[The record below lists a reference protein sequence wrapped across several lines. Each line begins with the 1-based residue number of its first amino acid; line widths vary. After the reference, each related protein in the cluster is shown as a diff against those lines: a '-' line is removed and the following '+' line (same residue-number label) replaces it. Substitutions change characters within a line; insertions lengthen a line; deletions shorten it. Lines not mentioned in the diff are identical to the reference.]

1 LTLSLKESIIRLKN
15 YWSFPIKGGYKNM
28 KSKLRKAI
36 AFAAAGVMA
45 AVQCSSAG
53 LFNAIAAG
61 EATAA
66 TAFPYTI
73 EGEDMEGAD
82 LWTSIYQTE
91 IPGYSGKGFYYLTA
105 QPASFEVTV
114 PEDGM
119 YSIVVH
125 GAQILNEGGRQ
136 QAVKINGVK
145 YTTQAAYSDKWIDY
159 DFGMVRM
166 NKGVN
171 TIEFISEYGYMAID
185 TVTVDNAK
193 FPDLSKASGTT
204 VDKDATPETKALM
217 KYLKSV
223 YGKHIL
229 SGQQEIYGG
238 GHAVETTIRY
248 DANANKCVD
257 QDGVEYVIDEDS
269 WDKTEQGEKF
279 PWHCTGPDGQ
289 VYTYS
294 TQNRNYTYNDYD
306 YEVRYL
312 KKLTGE
318 EPAIRGFDFGSYC
331 PCYAWDDGVAQRM
344 IDWATKKNGICTA
357 SWHVNVPTTKA
368 SYTLGEPLDFA
379 MTTYTQNTDFVTAN
393 CMVKGTMEYDYFQLC
408 MKNLAAELKKLQDA
422 GVPVI
427 FRPFHEAEGNPSH
440 TEDPIDGSG
449 AWFWWSKEGAVV
461 YNKLW
466 SFLQDTLTNEYGL
479 HNLIWEQNLYAWS
492 DNSAKWYSGDDK
504 VDIVGFD
511 KYNCQYNRHDGKQ
524 QGVPNEDAEAG
535 IFYTLNKFVNG
546 NKMVSMPENDSC
558 PSLDNMQVEHAYWL
572 YFCPWYDS
580 EQAHFL
586 CGKEYQ
592 DPEKLTELYKSDFC
606 ITLSELPKDLYKS
619 SSEPATSTTTTA
631 TKPVSTT
638 TTTTSTSTPSVAAEK
653 YGDTNCD
660 GEIDMSDVVLIMQ
673 SLANPDK
680 FGLKGT
686 DKNHITAQG
695 EANGDV
701 DKSSKGITS
710 NDALRIQEF
719 LLGKVKDL
727 TPSAK

>member
-1 LTLSLKESIIRLKN
+1 MNR
-15 YWSFPIKGGYKNM
+15 
-28 KSKLRKAI
+28 KLRKTLAL
-36 AFAAAGVMA
+36 AAAGVMA
-45 AVQCSSAG
+45 AVQCGSAG
-53 LFNAIAAG
+53 LFTSVAADK
-61 EATAA
+61 ATDA
-66 TAFPYTI
+66 TTFPYTI
-73 EGEDMEGAD
+73 EGEKMEGAD

-91 IPGYSGKGFYYLTA
+91 IPGYKGDGFFYLTA
-105 QPASFEVTV
+105 KPASFEVTV

-119 YSIVVH
+119 YSIVVR

-136 QAVKINGVK
+136 QAVTINGVK

-171 TIEFISEYGYMAID
+171 KIEFISEYGYMAID
-185 TVTVDNAK
+185 SVTVDAAQ

-204 VDKDATPETKALM
+204 IDPKATPETKALM
-217 KYLKSV
+217 AYLKSV

-238 GHAVETTIRY
+238 GHGVDTTIRY

-257 QDGVEYVIDEDS
+257 SDGNEYVIDEES
-269 WDKTEQGEKF
+269 WDKTESGEKF

-294 TQNRNYTYNDYD
+294 TQNRNYSYNDYNF
-306 YEVRYL
+306 EVRYI
-312 KKLTGE
+312 KNLTGE

-344 IDWATKKNGICTA
+344 IDWTTKKNGICTA

-368 SYTLGEPLDFA
+368 DYTLGEPLAFEK
-379 MTTYTQNTDFVTAN
+379 TTYTEKTDFITKN

-427 FRPFHEAEGNPSH
+427 FRPFHEAEGNPSR
-440 TEDPIDGSG
+440 TDDPIDGSG
-449 AWFWWSKEGAVV
+449 AWFWWSKEGAEV
-461 YNKLW
+461 YNQLW
-466 SFLQDTLTNEYGL
+466 TFLQDTLTNEYGL

-492 DNSAKWYSGDDK
+492 DYSAKWYSGDDK

-511 KYNCQYNRHDGKQ
+511 KYNCQYNRHDGKSS
-524 QGVPNEDAEAG
+524 GTPNEDAEAG
-535 IFYTLNKFVNG
+535 IFYTLNKFVKG

-558 PSLDNMQVEHAYWL
+558 PSLNNMKVEHAYWL

-580 EQAHFL
+580 EQSHFL

-592 DPEKLTELYKSDFC
+592 DPDTFTELYKSDFC
-606 ITLSELPKDLYKS
+606 ITLSELPKDLFKGG
-619 SSEPATSTTTTA
+619 SEPSTSTTTT
-631 TKPVSTT
+631 TSKPSATT
-638 TTTTSTSTPSVAAEK
+638 TTTTSSTPAVQAKK
-653 YGDTNCD
+653 YGDANCD
-660 GEIDMSDVVLIMQ
+660 NEVDMSDVVLIMQ

-680 FGLKGT
+680 FGTNGT
-686 DKNHITAQG
+686 DKNHLTAQG

-701 DKSSKGITS
+701 DKSSKGITA

-719 LLGKVKDL
+719 LLGKVTDL
-727 TPSAK
+727 TPASK

>member
-1 LTLSLKESIIRLKN
+1 
-15 YWSFPIKGGYKNM
+15 M

-45 AVQCSSAG
+45 AVQCGSTG
-53 LFNAIAAG
+53 LFNVTAAG

-73 EGEDMEGAD
+73 EGEKMKGAD

-91 IPGYSGKGFYYLTA
+91 LPGYSGEGFYYLTA

-125 GAQILNEGGRQ
+125 GAQILNKEGRQ

-145 YTTQAAYSDKWIDY
+145 YITQAAYSDKWVDY

-248 DANANKCVD
+248 DANANKCID
-257 QDGVEYVIDEDS
+257 QEGVEYVIDEES

-294 TQNRNYTYNDYD
+294 TQNRNYTYNDYN
-306 YEVRYL
+306 YEVRYI
-312 KKLTGE
+312 KELTGE

-344 IDWATKKNGICTA
+344 IDWAKNKNGICTA
-357 SWHVNVPTTKA
+357 SWHVNVPKTKA
-368 SYTLGEPLDFA
+368 SYTLGEPLDFGL
-379 MTTYTQNTDFVTAN
+379 TTYTENTDFVTAN

-427 FRPFHEAEGNPSH
+427 FRPFHEAEGNPSR
-440 TEDPIDGSG
+440 TDDPIDGSG

-466 SFLQDTLTNEYGL
+466 NFLQDTLTNEYGL

-558 PSLDNMQVEHAYWL
+558 PSLNNMQVEHAYWL

-592 DPEKLTELYKSDFC
+592 DPDTFKELYKSDFC
-606 ITLSELPKDLYKS
+606 ITLSELPKDLYKGG
-619 SSEPATSTTTTA
+619 SEPSTG
-631 TKPVSTT
+631 TT
-638 TTTTSTSTPSVAAEK
+638 TTTTTTKPVTTTTTSSTPAVAAKK
-653 YGDTNCD
+653 YGDANCD

-680 FGLKGT
+680 FGLKGS

-701 DKSSKGITS
+701 DKSSAGITS

-727 TPSAK
+727 KPSTK

>member
-1 LTLSLKESIIRLKN
+1 M
-15 YWSFPIKGGYKNM
+15 KNM
-28 KSKLRKAI
+28 LKKSLAL
-36 AFAAAGVMA
+36 AAAGVMA
-45 AVQCSSAG
+45 AVQCSS
-53 LFNAIAAG
+53 LSFFNSFAAG
-61 EATAA
+61 EASAA
-66 TAFPYTI
+66 TKFPYTI
-73 EGEDMEGAD
+73 EGEDMEGAE

-105 QPASFEVTV
+105 KPGSFEVNV

-125 GAQILNEGGRQ
+125 GAQILNKEGRQ
-136 QAVKINGVK
+136 QAIKINGVK

-171 TIEFISEYGYMAID
+171 TIEFINEYGYMAID
-185 TVTVDNAK
+185 TVTVDHAS
-193 FPDLSKASGTT
+193 FPDLSKASDTP
-204 VDKDATPETKALM
+204 VDAKATPETKALM

-257 QDGVEYVIDEDS
+257 QKGVEYVIDEES

-306 YEVRYL
+306 FEVRYL
-312 KKLTGE
+312 KELTGE

-357 SWHVNVPTTKA
+357 SWHVNVPTQKA
-368 SYTLGEPLDFA
+368 DYTLGEPLDFA
-379 MTTYTQNTDFVTAN
+379 KTTYTQNTDFVTAN
-393 CMVKGTMEYDYFQLC
+393 CMKKGTMEYDYFQLC

-440 TEDPIDGSG
+440 TDDPIDGSG

-461 YNKLW
+461 YNQLW
-466 SFLQDTLTNEYGL
+466 AFLQDTLTNEYGL

-535 IFYTLNKFVNG
+535 IFYTLNKFVKG
-546 NKMVSMPENDSC
+546 NKMVSMPENDSI
-558 PSLDNMQVEHAYWL
+558 PGLNNMQVEHAYWL

-586 CGKEYQ
+586 CGKDYQ
-592 DPEKLTELYKSDFC
+592 DADAVKALYNSDFC
-606 ITLSELPKDLYKS
+606 ISLSELPKDLYKG
-619 SSEPATSTTTTA
+619 SSEPSTSSATTTS
-631 TKPVSTT
+631 KPVVTT
-638 TTTTSTSTPSVAAEK
+638 TTTTTTTAPVPTDVK
-653 YGDTNCD
+653 YGDANCD
-660 GEIDMSDVVLIMQ
+660 GSVDMSDVVLIMQ
-673 SLANPDK
+673 SLANPNK
-680 FGLKGT
+680 FGLNGSE
-686 DKNHITAQG
+686 DSHITAKGQL
-695 EANGDV
+695 NGDV
-701 DKSSKGITS
+701 DVSVKGITS

-727 TPSAK
+727 APSAK

>member
-1 LTLSLKESIIRLKN
+1 MNGK
-15 YWSFPIKGGYKNM
+15 IKKRFA
-28 KSKLRKAI
+28 L
-36 AFAAAGVMA
+36 AAAGLIA
-45 AVQCSSAG
+45 AVQCGSTG
-53 LFNAIAAG
+53 LFTSVAAG

-66 TAFPYTI
+66 TKFPYVI
-73 EGEDMEGAD
+73 EGESMKGAD
-82 LWTSIYQTE
+82 LWTTIYQTE
-91 IPGYSGKGFYYLTA
+91 IPGYSGEGFFYLTA
-105 QPASFEVTV
+105 QPASFEVNV

-125 GAQILNEGGRQ
+125 GAQILNKEGRQ

-145 YTTQAAYSDKWIDY
+145 YTTQAAYSDKWTDY

-185 TVTVDNAK
+185 KVTVSNAV

-217 KYLKSV
+217 AYLKSV
-223 YGKHIL
+223 YGKNIL

-238 GHAVETTIRY
+238 GHSVNTTIKY
-248 DANANKCVD
+248 DAAKNKCID
-257 QDGVEYVIDEDS
+257 QDGKEYTFDPADVSTADDGSKFVWKCFDEED
-269 WDKTEQGEKF
+269 Q
-279 PWHCTGPDGQ
+279 Q
-289 VYTYS
+289 YNYQ
-294 TQNRNYTYNDYD
+294 TQNRNYTLNDYN

-312 KKLTGE
+312 KELTGE

-331 PCYAWDDGVAQRM
+331 PCYAWDDGVAKRM

-379 MTTYTQNTDFVTAN
+379 MTTYTEHTDFVTAN

-427 FRPFHEAEGNPSH
+427 FRPFHEAEGNPSR

-466 SFLQDTLTNEYGL
+466 NFLQDTLTNEYGL

-492 DNSAKWYSGDDK
+492 ENSAKWYSGDDR

-546 NKMVSMPENDSC
+546 NKMVSMPENDSI
-558 PSLDNMQVEHAYWL
+558 PGLQNMQVEHAYWL

-586 CGKEYQ
+586 CGEEYQ
-592 DPEKLTELYKSDFC
+592 DPDALKALYNSDFC
-606 ITLSELPKDLYKS
+606 ITLSELPKDLYKG
-619 SSEPATSTTTTA
+619 SSEPSTD
-631 TKPVSTT
+631 
-638 TTTTSTSTPSVAAEK
+638 PSSSSKVTM
-653 YGDTNCD
+653 YGDANCD
-660 GEIDMSDVVLIMQ
+660 KGVDMSDVVIIMQ
-673 SLANPDK
+673 ALANPNK
-680 FGLKGT
+680 YGIKGS
-686 DKNHITAQG
+686 DEKHITEQG
-695 EANGDV
+695 QLNADV
-701 DKSSKGITS
+701 DVSVKGVTS
-710 NDALRIQEF
+710 GDALRIQEF
-719 LLGKVKDL
+719 LLGKIKSLDPTVK
-727 TPSAK
+727 

>member
-1 LTLSLKESIIRLKN
+1 MNGK
-15 YWSFPIKGGYKNM
+15 IKKRFA
-28 KSKLRKAI
+28 L
-36 AFAAAGVMA
+36 AAAGLIA
-45 AVQCSSAG
+45 AVQCGSTG
-53 LFNAIAAG
+53 LFTSVAAG

-66 TAFPYTI
+66 TKFPYVI
-73 EGEDMEGAD
+73 EGESMKGAD
-82 LWTSIYQTE
+82 LWTKIYQTE
-91 IPGYSGKGFYYLTA
+91 IPGYSGEGFFYLTA
-105 QPASFEVTV
+105 QPASFEVNV

-125 GAQILNEGGRQ
+125 GAQILNKEGRQ

-145 YTTQAAYSDKWIDY
+145 YTTQAAYSDKWTDY

-185 TVTVDNAK
+185 KVTVSNAV

-217 KYLKSV
+217 AYLKSV
-223 YGKHIL
+223 YGKNIL

-238 GHAVETTIRY
+238 GHSVNTTIKY
-248 DANANKCVD
+248 DAAKNKCID
-257 QDGVEYVIDEDS
+257 QDGKEYTFDPADVSTADDGSKFVWKCFDE
-269 WDKTEQGEKF
+269 E
-279 PWHCTGPDGQ
+279 GQ
-289 VYTYS
+289 QYNYQ
-294 TQNRNYTYNDYD
+294 TQNRNYTLNDYN

-312 KKLTGE
+312 KELTGE

-331 PCYAWDDGVAQRM
+331 PCYAWDDGVAKRM

-379 MTTYTQNTDFVTAN
+379 MTTYTEHTDFVTAN

-427 FRPFHEAEGNPSH
+427 FRPFHEAEGNPSR

-466 SFLQDTLTNEYGL
+466 NFLQDTLTNEYGL

-492 DNSAKWYSGDDK
+492 ENSAKWYSGDDR

-546 NKMVSMPENDSC
+546 NKMVSMPENDSI
-558 PSLDNMQVEHAYWL
+558 PGLQNMQVEHAYWL

-586 CGKEYQ
+586 CGEEYQ
-592 DPEKLTELYKSDFC
+592 DPDALKALYNSDFC
-606 ITLSELPKDLYKS
+606 ITLSELPKDLYKG
-619 SSEPATSTTTTA
+619 SSEPSTD
-631 TKPVSTT
+631 
-638 TTTTSTSTPSVAAEK
+638 PSSSSKVTM
-653 YGDTNCD
+653 YGDANCD
-660 GEIDMSDVVLIMQ
+660 KGVDMSDVVIIMQ
-673 SLANPDK
+673 ALANPNK
-680 FGLKGT
+680 YGIKGS
-686 DKNHITAQG
+686 DEKHITEQG
-695 EANGDV
+695 QLNADV
-701 DKSSKGITS
+701 DVSVKGVTS
-710 NDALRIQEF
+710 GDALRIQEF
-719 LLGKVKDL
+719 LLGKIKSLDPTVK
-727 TPSAK
+727 

>member
-1 LTLSLKESIIRLKN
+1 MKKRHKKTLALI
-15 YWSFPIKGGYKNM
+15 
-28 KSKLRKAI
+28 
-36 AFAAAGVMA
+36 AAGVMA
-45 AVQCSSAG
+45 AVQCGSAAF
-53 LFNAIAAG
+53 FNSFAAG
-61 EATAA
+61 EAAAA
-66 TAFPYTI
+66 TSFPYTI
-73 EGEDMEGAD
+73 EGEDMEGAE

-105 QPASFEVTV
+105 KPASFEVNV

-119 YSIVVH
+119 YSITVH

-145 YTTQAAYSDKWIDY
+145 YITQAAYSDKWVDY

-185 TVTVDNAK
+185 SVTVDHAQ

-204 VDKDATPETKALM
+204 VDKDATSETKALM
-217 KYLKSV
+217 AYLKSV
-223 YGKHIL
+223 YGKNIL

-238 GHAVETTIRY
+238 GHSVATTIRY
-248 DANANKCVD
+248 DASANKCVD
-257 QDGVEYVIDEDS
+257 SDGKEYVIDENS

-289 VYTYS
+289 VYTYN
-294 TQNRNYTYNDYD
+294 TQNRNYGYNDYD
-306 YEVRYL
+306 YEVRYI
-312 KKLTGE
+312 KELTGE

-357 SWHVNVPTTKA
+357 SWHVNVPTQKA
-368 SYTLGEPLDFA
+368 DYTLGEPLAFEK
-379 MTTYTQNTDFVTAN
+379 TTYTEKTDFITAN

-440 TEDPIDGSG
+440 TDDPIDGSG
-449 AWFWWSKEGAVV
+449 AWFWWSKEGTEV

-466 SFLQDTLTNEYGL
+466 AFLQDTLTNEYGL

-492 DNSAKWYSGDDK
+492 DYSAKWYSGDDR

-524 QGVPNEDAEAG
+524 QGVPNEDAETG
-535 IFYTLNKFVNG
+535 IFYTLNKFVKG
-546 NKMVSMPENDSC
+546 NKMVSMPENDSI
-558 PSLDNMQVEHAYWL
+558 PGLNNMQVEHAYWL

-592 DPEKLTELYKSDFC
+592 DPDAVKALYNSDFC
-606 ITLSELPKDLYKS
+606 IALSELPKNLYKG
-619 SSEPATSTTTTA
+619 SSEPSTSTTTTV
-631 TKPVSTT
+631 KSSVT
-638 TTTTSTSTPSVAAEK
+638 TTTTSTTTTVAVPADVK
-653 YGDTNCD
+653 YGDANCD
-660 GEIDMSDVVLIMQ
+660 SGVDMSDVVLIMQ
-673 SLANPDK
+673 SLANPNK
-680 FGLKGT
+680 YGLNGT
-686 DKNHITAQG
+686 DKTHITTKGQT
-695 EANGDV
+695 NGDV
-701 DKSSKGITS
+701 DISVKGITS

-719 LLGKVKDL
+719 LLGKVTNLD
-727 TPSAK
+727 PNAKK

>member
-1 LTLSLKESIIRLKN
+1 MNGK
-15 YWSFPIKGGYKNM
+15 IKKRFA
-28 KSKLRKAI
+28 L
-36 AFAAAGVMA
+36 AAAGLIA
-45 AVQCSSAG
+45 AVQCGSTG
-53 LFNAIAAG
+53 LFTSVAAG

-66 TAFPYTI
+66 TKFPYVI
-73 EGEDMEGAD
+73 EGESMKGAD
-82 LWTSIYQTE
+82 LWTTIYQTE
-91 IPGYSGKGFYYLTA
+91 IPGYSGEGFFYLTA
-105 QPASFEVTV
+105 QPASFEVNV

-125 GAQILNEGGRQ
+125 GAQILNKEGRQ

-145 YTTQAAYSDKWIDY
+145 YTTQAAYSDKWTDY

-185 TVTVDNAK
+185 KVTVSNAV

-217 KYLKSV
+217 AYLKSV
-223 YGKHIL
+223 YGKNIL

-238 GHAVETTIRY
+238 GHSVNTTIKY
-248 DANANKCVD
+248 DAAKNKCID
-257 QDGVEYVIDEDS
+257 QDGKEYTFDPADVSTADDGSKFVWKCFDE
-269 WDKTEQGEKF
+269 E
-279 PWHCTGPDGQ
+279 GQ
-289 VYTYS
+289 QYNYQ
-294 TQNRNYTYNDYD
+294 TQNRNYTLNDYN

-312 KKLTGE
+312 KELTGE

-331 PCYAWDDGVAQRM
+331 PCYAWDDGVAKRM

-379 MTTYTQNTDFVTAN
+379 MTTYTEHTDFVTAN

-427 FRPFHEAEGNPSH
+427 FRPFHEAEGNPSR

-466 SFLQDTLTNEYGL
+466 NFLQDTLTNEYGL

-492 DNSAKWYSGDDK
+492 ENSAKWYSGDDR

-546 NKMVSMPENDSC
+546 NKMVSMPENDSI
-558 PSLDNMQVEHAYWL
+558 PGLQNMQVEHAYWL

-586 CGKEYQ
+586 CGEEYQ
-592 DPEKLTELYKSDFC
+592 DPDALKALYNSDFC
-606 ITLSELPKDLYKS
+606 ITLSELPKDLYKG
-619 SSEPATSTTTTA
+619 SSEPSTD
-631 TKPVSTT
+631 
-638 TTTTSTSTPSVAAEK
+638 PSSSSKVTM
-653 YGDTNCD
+653 YGDANCD
-660 GEIDMSDVVLIMQ
+660 KGVDMSDVVIIMQ
-673 SLANPDK
+673 ALANPNK
-680 FGLKGT
+680 YGIKGS
-686 DKNHITAQG
+686 DEKHITEQG
-695 EANGDV
+695 QLNADV
-701 DKSSKGITS
+701 DVSVKGVTS
-710 NDALRIQEF
+710 GDALRIQEF
-719 LLGKVKDL
+719 LLGKIKSLDPTVK
-727 TPSAK
+727 

>member
-1 LTLSLKESIIRLKN
+1 MNGKLK
-15 YWSFPIKGGYKNM
+15 KG
-28 KSKLRKAI
+28 LAL
-36 AFAAAGVMA
+36 AAAGVMA
-45 AVQCSSAG
+45 AVQYGSTG
-53 LFNAIAAG
+53 LFTSVAAG
-61 EATAA
+61 EAAAA
-66 TAFPYTI
+66 TSFPYVI
-73 EGEDMEGAD
+73 EGEDMKGAE

-91 IPGYSGKGFYYLTA
+91 IPGYSGEGFFYLTA
-105 QPASFEVTV
+105 QPASFEITV

-119 YSIVVH
+119 YSITVH
-125 GAQILNEGGRQ
+125 GAQILNEEGRQ
-136 QAVKINGVK
+136 QVVKINGQK
-145 YTTQAAYSDKWIDY
+145 YKTTAAYSNKWIDY

-185 TVTVDNAK
+185 TVTVSNAV

-217 KYLKSV
+217 AYLKSV
-223 YGKHIL
+223 YGKNIL

-238 GHAVETTIRY
+238 GHSVNTTIKY
-248 DANANKCVD
+248 DAAKNKCID
-257 QDGVEYVIDEDS
+257 QDGKEYTFDPADVSTADDGSKFVWKCFDE
-269 WDKTEQGEKF
+269 E
-279 PWHCTGPDGQ
+279 GQ
-289 VYTYS
+289 QYNYQ
-294 TQNRNYTYNDYD
+294 TQNRNYTLNDYN
-306 YEVRYL
+306 YEVRYI
-312 KKLTGE
+312 KELTGE

-331 PCYAWDDGVAQRM
+331 PCYAWDDGVAKRM

-379 MTTYTQNTDFVTAN
+379 MTTYTENTDFVTAN

-427 FRPFHEAEGNPSH
+427 FRPFHEAEGNPSR
-440 TEDPIDGSG
+440 TNDPIDGSG

-466 SFLQDTLTNEYGL
+466 AFLQDTLTNEYGL

-546 NKMVSMPENDSC
+546 NKMVSMPENDSI
-558 PSLDNMQVEHAYWL
+558 PGLNNMQVEHAYWL

-592 DPEKLTELYKSDFC
+592 DPDALKALYNSDFC
-606 ITLSELPKDLYKS
+606 ITLSELPKDLYKG
-619 SSEPATSTTTTA
+619 SSEPSTE
-631 TKPVSTT
+631 PSSSTGKVT
-638 TTTTSTSTPSVAAEK
+638 M
-653 YGDTNCD
+653 YGDANCD
-660 GEIDMSDVVLIMQ
+660 KSVDMADVVIIMQ
-673 SLANPDK
+673 SLANPNK
-680 FGLKGT
+680 YGIKGT
-686 DKNHITAQG
+686 DDKHITEQG
-695 EANGDV
+695 QLNADV
-701 DKSSKGITS
+701 DTSTKGVTA

-719 LLGKVKDL
+719 LLGKVKTLDP
-727 TPSAK
+727 TVK

>member
-1 LTLSLKESIIRLKN
+1 
-15 YWSFPIKGGYKNM
+15 M

>member
-1 LTLSLKESIIRLKN
+1 MNGKLKKSLAL
-15 YWSFPIKGGYKNM
+15 
-28 KSKLRKAI
+28 
-36 AFAAAGVMA
+36 AAAGVMA
-45 AVQCSSAG
+45 AVQCGSAG
-53 LFNAIAAG
+53 LFTSVAAG
-61 EATAA
+61 EAAAA
-66 TAFPYTI
+66 TSFPYVI
-73 EGEDMEGAD
+73 EGEDMKGAE

-91 IPGYSGKGFYYLTA
+91 IPGYSGEGFFYLTA

-119 YSIVVH
+119 YSITVH
-125 GAQILNEGGRQ
+125 GAQILNKEGRQ
-136 QAVKINGVK
+136 QVVKINGQK
-145 YTTQAAYSDKWIDY
+145 YKTQAAYSDKWLDY

-185 TVTVDNAK
+185 TVTVSNAV

-217 KYLKSV
+217 AYLKSV
-223 YGKHIL
+223 YGKNIL

-238 GHAVETTIRY
+238 GHSVNTTIKY
-248 DANANKCVD
+248 DAAKNKCID
-257 QDGVEYVIDEDS
+257 QDGKEYTFDPADVSTADDGSKFVWKCFDE
-269 WDKTEQGEKF
+269 E
-279 PWHCTGPDGQ
+279 GQ
-289 VYTYS
+289 QYNYQ
-294 TQNRNYTYNDYD
+294 TQNRNYTLNDYN

-312 KKLTGE
+312 KELTGE

-331 PCYAWDDGVAQRM
+331 PCYAWDDGVAKRM

-379 MTTYTQNTDFVTAN
+379 MTTYTENTDFVTAN

-427 FRPFHEAEGNPSH
+427 FRPFHEAEGNPSR
-440 TEDPIDGSG
+440 TNDPIDGSG

-466 SFLQDTLTNEYGL
+466 AFLQDTLTNEYGL

-492 DNSAKWYSGDDK
+492 DNSAKWYSGDDR

-546 NKMVSMPENDSC
+546 NKMVSMPENDSI
-558 PSLDNMQVEHAYWL
+558 PGLQNMQVEHAYWL

-592 DPEKLTELYKSDFC
+592 DPESVKALYNSDFC
-606 ITLSELPKDLYKS
+606 ITLSELPKDLYKG
-619 SSEPATSTTTTA
+619 SSEPSSSSKVTM
-631 TKPVSTT
+631 
-638 TTTTSTSTPSVAAEK
+638 
-653 YGDTNCD
+653 YGDANCD
-660 GEIDMSDVVLIMQ
+660 KGVDMSDVVIIMQ
-673 SLANPDK
+673 SLANPNK
-680 FGLKGT
+680 YGIKGT
-686 DKNHITAQG
+686 DTNHITEQG
-695 EANGDV
+695 QLNADV
-701 DKSSKGITS
+701 DISVKGVTS
-710 NDALRIQEF
+710 GDALRIQEY
-719 LLGKVKDL
+719 LLGKLMSLDPTVQ
-727 TPSAK
+727 

>member
-1 LTLSLKESIIRLKN
+1 MKNKLKKALSL
-15 YWSFPIKGGYKNM
+15 
-28 KSKLRKAI
+28 
-36 AFAAAGVMA
+36 AAAGVMA
-45 AVQCSSAG
+45 AVQCSS
-53 LFNAIAAG
+53 LSFFSSFAAG
-61 EATAA
+61 EASAA
-66 TAFPYTI
+66 TQFPYTI
-73 EGEDMEGAD
+73 EGEDMEGAE

-105 QPASFEVTV
+105 KPGSFEVNV

-119 YSIVVH
+119 YSITVH
-125 GAQILNEGGRQ
+125 GAQILNQEGRQ
-136 QAVKINGVK
+136 QAIKINGVK

-171 TIEFISEYGYMAID
+171 TIEFINEYGYMAID
-185 TVTVDNAK
+185 TVTVDHAS
-193 FPDLSKASGTT
+193 FPDLSKASGTPI
-204 VDKDATPETKALM
+204 DKDATPETKALM

-223 YGKHIL
+223 YGKNIL

-238 GHAVETTIRY
+238 GHSVETTIRY

-257 QDGVEYVIDEDS
+257 QDGKEYVIDEES

-279 PWHCTGPDGQ
+279 PWHCTGADGQ

-306 YEVRYL
+306 YEVRYI
-312 KKLTGE
+312 KELTGE

-357 SWHVNVPTTKA
+357 SWHVNVPTQKA
-368 SYTLGEPLDFA
+368 DYTLGEPLDFA
-379 MTTYTQNTDFVTAN
+379 KTTYTQNTDFVTAN

-466 SFLQDTLTNEYGL
+466 AFLQDTLTNEYGL

-535 IFYTLNKFVNG
+535 IFYTLNKFVKG
-546 NKMVSMPENDSC
+546 NKMVSMPENDSI
-558 PSLDNMQVEHAYWL
+558 PGLNNMQVEHAYWL

-592 DPEKLTELYKSDFC
+592 DADAVKALYNSDFC
-606 ITLSELPKDLYKS
+606 IALSELPKDLYKS
-619 SSEPATSTTTTA
+619 SSEPSTGSTTTTKPTVTTTTTTATTTA
-631 TKPVSTT
+631 TKPAATT
-638 TTTTSTSTPSVAAEK
+638 TTTTAPVPTDVK
-653 YGDTNCD
+653 YGDANCD
-660 GEIDMSDVVLIMQ
+660 GGVDMSDVVLIMQ
-673 SLANPDK
+673 SLANPNK
-680 FGLKGT
+680 YGLSGT
-686 DKNHITAQG
+686 DKSHITAKGQL
-695 EANGDV
+695 NGDV
-701 DKSSKGITS
+701 DADVKGITS

-719 LLGKVKDL
+719 LLGKIKEL
-727 TPSAK
+727 APSAK

>member
-1 LTLSLKESIIRLKN
+1 MKKRHKKTLALI
-15 YWSFPIKGGYKNM
+15 
-28 KSKLRKAI
+28 
-36 AFAAAGVMA
+36 AAGVMA
-45 AVQCSSAG
+45 AVQCGSAAF
-53 LFNAIAAG
+53 FNSFAAG
-61 EATAA
+61 EAAAA
-66 TAFPYTI
+66 TSFPYTI
-73 EGEDMEGAD
+73 EGEDMEGAE

-105 QPASFEVTV
+105 KPASFEVNV

-119 YSIVVH
+119 YSITVH

-145 YTTQAAYSDKWIDY
+145 YITQAAYSDKWVDY

-166 NKGVN
+166 NKGLN

-185 TVTVDNAK
+185 SVTVDHAQ

-204 VDKDATPETKALM
+204 VDKDATSETKALM
-217 KYLKSV
+217 AYLKSV
-223 YGKHIL
+223 YGKNIL

-238 GHAVETTIRY
+238 GHSVATTIRY
-248 DANANKCVD
+248 DASANKCVD
-257 QDGVEYVIDEDS
+257 SDGKEYVIDENS

-289 VYTYS
+289 VYTYN
-294 TQNRNYTYNDYD
+294 TQNRNYGYNDYD
-306 YEVRYL
+306 YEVRYI
-312 KKLTGE
+312 KELTGE

-357 SWHVNVPTTKA
+357 SWHVNVPTQKA
-368 SYTLGEPLDFA
+368 DYTLGEPLAFEK
-379 MTTYTQNTDFVTAN
+379 TTYTEKTDFITAN

-440 TEDPIDGSG
+440 TDDPIDGSG
-449 AWFWWSKEGAVV
+449 AWFWWSKEGAEV

-466 SFLQDTLTNEYGL
+466 AFLQDTLTNEYGL

-492 DNSAKWYSGDDK
+492 DYSAKWYSGDDR

-524 QGVPNEDAEAG
+524 QGVPNEDAETG
-535 IFYTLNKFVNG
+535 IFYTLNKFVKG
-546 NKMVSMPENDSC
+546 NKMVSMPENDSI
-558 PSLDNMQVEHAYWL
+558 PGLNNMQVEHAYWL

-592 DPEKLTELYKSDFC
+592 DPDAVKALYNSDFC
-606 ITLSELPKDLYKS
+606 IALSELPKK
-619 SSEPATSTTTTA
+619 
-631 TKPVSTT
+631 
-638 TTTTSTSTPSVAAEK
+638 
-653 YGDTNCD
+653 
-660 GEIDMSDVVLIMQ
+660 
-673 SLANPDK
+673 
-680 FGLKGT
+680 
-686 DKNHITAQG
+686 
-695 EANGDV
+695 
-701 DKSSKGITS
+701 
-710 NDALRIQEF
+710 
-719 LLGKVKDL
+719 LLW
-727 TPSAK
+727 

>member
-1 LTLSLKESIIRLKN
+1 MKKRHKKTLALI
-15 YWSFPIKGGYKNM
+15 
-28 KSKLRKAI
+28 
-36 AFAAAGVMA
+36 AAGVMA
-45 AVQCSSAG
+45 AVQCGSAAF
-53 LFNAIAAG
+53 FNSFAAG
-61 EATAA
+61 EAAAA
-66 TAFPYTI
+66 TSFPYTI
-73 EGEDMEGAD
+73 EGEDMEGAE

-105 QPASFEVTV
+105 KPASFEVNV

-119 YSIVVH
+119 YSITVH

-145 YTTQAAYSDKWIDY
+145 YITQAAYSDKWVDY

-166 NKGVN
+166 NKGLN

-185 TVTVDNAK
+185 SVTVDHAQ

-204 VDKDATPETKALM
+204 VDKDATSETKALM
-217 KYLKSV
+217 AYLKSV
-223 YGKHIL
+223 YGKNIL

-238 GHAVETTIRY
+238 GHSVETTIRY
-248 DANANKCVD
+248 DASTNKCVD
-257 QDGVEYVIDEDS
+257 SDGKEYVIDENS

-289 VYTYS
+289 VYTYN
-294 TQNRNYTYNDYD
+294 TQNRNYGYNDYD
-306 YEVRYL
+306 YEVRYI
-312 KKLTGE
+312 KELTGE

-357 SWHVNVPTTKA
+357 SWHVNVPTQKA
-368 SYTLGEPLDFA
+368 DYTLGEPLAFEK
-379 MTTYTQNTDFVTAN
+379 TTYTEKTDFITAN

-440 TEDPIDGSG
+440 TDNPIDGSG
-449 AWFWWSKEGAVV
+449 AWFWWSKEGAEV

-466 SFLQDTLTNEYGL
+466 AFLQDTLTNEYGL

-492 DNSAKWYSGDDK
+492 DYSAKWYSGDDR

-524 QGVPNEDAEAG
+524 QGVPNEDAETG
-535 IFYTLNKFVNG
+535 IFYTLNKFVKG
-546 NKMVSMPENDSC
+546 NKMVSMPENDSI
-558 PSLDNMQVEHAYWL
+558 PGLNNMQVEHAYWL

-592 DPEKLTELYKSDFC
+592 DPDAVKALYNSDFC
-606 ITLSELPKDLYKS
+606 IALSELPKNLYKG
-619 SSEPATSTTTTA
+619 SSEPSTSTTTTV
-631 TKPVSTT
+631 KSSVT
-638 TTTTSTSTPSVAAEK
+638 TTTTSITTTVAVPADVK
-653 YGDTNCD
+653 YGDANCD
-660 GEIDMSDVVLIMQ
+660 GGVDMSDVVLIMQ
-673 SLANPDK
+673 SLANPNK
-680 FGLKGT
+680 YGLNGT
-686 DKNHITAQG
+686 DKTHITTKGQT
-695 EANGDV
+695 NGDV
-701 DKSSKGITS
+701 DISVKGITS

-719 LLGKVKDL
+719 LLGKVTNLD
-727 TPSAK
+727 PNAKK

>member
-1 LTLSLKESIIRLKN
+1 MNGK
-15 YWSFPIKGGYKNM
+15 IKKRFA
-28 KSKLRKAI
+28 L
-36 AFAAAGVMA
+36 AAAGLIA
-45 AVQCSSAG
+45 AVQCGSTG
-53 LFNAIAAG
+53 LFTSVAAG

-66 TAFPYTI
+66 TKFPYVI
-73 EGEDMEGAD
+73 EGESMKGAD
-82 LWTSIYQTE
+82 LWTTIYQTE
-91 IPGYSGKGFYYLTA
+91 IPGYSGEGFFYLTA
-105 QPASFEVTV
+105 QPASFEVNV

-125 GAQILNEGGRQ
+125 GAQILNKEGRQ

-145 YTTQAAYSDKWIDY
+145 YTTQAAYSDKWTDY

-185 TVTVDNAK
+185 KVTVSNAV

-217 KYLKSV
+217 AYLKSV
-223 YGKHIL
+223 YGKNIL

-238 GHAVETTIRY
+238 GHSVNTTIKY
-248 DANANKCVD
+248 DAVKNKCID
-257 QDGVEYVIDEDS
+257 QDGKEYTFDPADVSTADDGSKFVWKCFDE
-269 WDKTEQGEKF
+269 E
-279 PWHCTGPDGQ
+279 GQ
-289 VYTYS
+289 QYNYQ
-294 TQNRNYTYNDYD
+294 TQNRNYTLNDYN

-312 KKLTGE
+312 KELTGE

-331 PCYAWDDGVAQRM
+331 PCYAWDDGVAKRM

-379 MTTYTQNTDFVTAN
+379 MTTYTEHTDFVTAN

-427 FRPFHEAEGNPSH
+427 FRPFHEAEGNPSR

-466 SFLQDTLTNEYGL
+466 NFLQDTLTNEYGL

-492 DNSAKWYSGDDK
+492 ENSAKWYSGDDR

-546 NKMVSMPENDSC
+546 NKMVSMPENDSI
-558 PSLDNMQVEHAYWL
+558 PGLQNMQVEHAYWL

-586 CGKEYQ
+586 CGEEYQ
-592 DPEKLTELYKSDFC
+592 DPDALKTLYNSDFC
-606 ITLSELPKDLYKS
+606 ITLSELPKDLYKG
-619 SSEPATSTTTTA
+619 SSEPSTD
-631 TKPVSTT
+631 
-638 TTTTSTSTPSVAAEK
+638 PSSSSKVTM
-653 YGDTNCD
+653 YGDANCD
-660 GEIDMSDVVLIMQ
+660 KGVDMSDVVIIMQ
-673 SLANPDK
+673 ALANPNK
-680 FGLKGT
+680 YGIKGS
-686 DKNHITAQG
+686 DEKHITEQG
-695 EANGDV
+695 QLNADV
-701 DKSSKGITS
+701 DVSVKGVTS
-710 NDALRIQEF
+710 GDALRIQEF
-719 LLGKVKDL
+719 LLGKIKSLDPTVK
-727 TPSAK
+727 